1 MKDAIKPLA
10 IASVIMLAMAL
21 GQMPYG
27 YYVLL
32 KIAIC
37 STFVILALRIK
48 KISGGWWVSAAWA
61 FAALYNPVIRIP
73 FSRDT
78 WSVINL
84 LTMVAIWLAYRKAT
98 ADDKE

>member
-37 STFVILALRIK
+37 STFVILALRLK
-48 KISGGWWVSAAWA
+48 KQ
-61 FAALYNPVIRIP
+61 R
-73 FSRDT
+73 R
-78 WSVINL
+78 
-84 LTMVAIWLAYRKAT
+84 MVHRKRGQAVP
-98 ADDKE
+98 